1 MVIIDFCFLF
11 EVLSLLL
18 LSSTFFV
25 YCLLFSGNFIL
36 KFDQIAEKIDYL
48 FFFKFH

>member
-18 LSSTFFV
+18 SSSTFFF
-25 YCLLFSGNFIL
+25 YCLLFFGYFIL

-48 FFFKFH
+48 FFF

>member
-18 LSSTFFV
+18 SSSTFF
-25 YCLLFSGNFIL
+25 CLLSP
-36 KFDQIAEKIDYL
+36 
-48 FFFKFH
+48 FFG